1 MNSAT
6 KIAGVACLAGLML
19 AAIAGMAAREPAPRT
34 SADAP
39 SRAAPVIESDQL
51 ARCRTLTM
59 PDAGCEAAWEAE
71 RRRFFRDEND
81 E

>member
-1 MNSAT
+1 MTSAA

-19 AAIAGMAAREPAPRT
+19 AAIAGMAARQPTPSNIAEI
-34 SADAP
+34 P
-39 SRAAPVIESDQL
+39 SRSAPAIASDQL

-71 RRRFFRDEND
+71 RRRFFRDEKR
-81 E
+81 

>member
-1 MNSAT
+1 MTSAA

-19 AAIAGMAAREPAPRT
+19 VAMAGMAARQPTPRANGDAPRQ
-34 SADAP
+34 
-39 SRAAPVIESDQL
+39 AAPAIASDQL

-71 RRRFFRDEND
+71 RRRFFRDEMR
-81 E
+81 

>member
-1 MNSAT
+1 MTSAA

-19 AAIAGMAAREPAPRT
+19 AAIAGMTARQPTPSNTAA
-34 SADAP
+34 AP
-39 SRAAPVIESDQL
+39 SRSAPVVPRDQL

-71 RRRFFRDEND
+71 RRRFFRDEKR
-81 E
+81 